1 MKKVSSLVLALVMAV
16 CLAVPAFAAP
26 SQTTLTESTKETAK
40 KEDTP
45 VATVNEE
52 PAEEPV
58 AVLDNGLAVE
68 GAVNDVSPA
77 GKAITS
83 NLGKVLQNVGI
94 TVAANQTCSIAML
107 MELDGD
113 PGTYTFN
120 VPTAGPADKVIVL
133 HWNGG
138 SWEKV
143 GEGYG
148 SSVSAY
154 FAHFSPVAIV
164 VIKDNGAAAAAAAGT
179 GALKAPQTGD
189 SMAVPFVAFAVI
201 ALAGVVAVKARKEE
215 L

>member
-16 CLAVPAFAAP
+16 CLAVPAFAQG
-26 SQTTLTESTKETAK
+26 SQSDNASVQPDETET
-40 KEDTP
+40 D
-45 VATVNEE
+45 EE
-52 PAEEPV
+52 PMAT
-58 AVLDNGLAVE
+58 LSNGLEVVA
-68 GAVNDVSPA
+68 NVSTAAPA
-77 GKAITS
+77 GEAIVG
-83 NLGKVLQNVGI
+83 NLGSVLQHVGI
-94 TVAANQTCSIAML
+94 TVAPNQTCSIAML
-107 MELDGD
+107 MELDGK
-113 PGTYTFN
+113 PGTYTFD
-120 VPTAGPADKVIVL
+120 VPTAGPADKVLVL

-154 FAHFSPVAIV
+154 FSSFSPVAIV
-164 VIKDNGAAAAAAAGT
+164 VIKDNGAAAAAST